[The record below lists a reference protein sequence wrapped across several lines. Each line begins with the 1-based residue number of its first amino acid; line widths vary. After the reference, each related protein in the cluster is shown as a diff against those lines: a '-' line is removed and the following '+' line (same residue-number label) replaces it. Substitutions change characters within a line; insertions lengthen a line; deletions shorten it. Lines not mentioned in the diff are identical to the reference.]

1 MKTKY
6 KNQLVKITI
15 ILSFLVALSA
25 CNQNKKADLKAEER
39 APEAVNIMTLESKL
53 VANNLEFTSTLLANE
68 EVHLAPAQPGRIEK
82 INVEIGSRFKQGDL
96 LFTMDQTQLNQAKLQ
111 FQNLELDYKRLDT
124 LRKTGSIAMQQYD
137 QLKTQYEISK
147 KNIQFLEENSRLRA
161 PFSGIVSG
169 KYYENGEMFSGAPN
183 TQAGKAAVIT
193 LVQINPLKA
202 IVSISESNYSRI
214 KNGMNVEIFSDNLN
228 KTINAR
234 VIRIYPTIDPI
245 TRTFKVEISVPNAQE
260 ELRPGMFCRARFD
273 LDKTEALLAPS
284 SAVLKLQGSNERY
297 VFIEENGVAL
307 RKAVTIGRRF
317 DDQVEIISNGIKAG
331 DRLIVSG
338 QSRLLDGMKI
348 DVKN

>member
-6 KNQLVKITI
+6 KKNLGKLSLILGLI
-15 ILSFLVALSA
+15 IALSA
-25 CNQNKKADLKAEER
+25 CNQNKKTTLVEEK
-39 APEAVNIMTLESKL
+39 APEAIKTMVLESKL

-96 LFTMDQTQLNQAKLQ
+96 LFTMDQTQLNQARIQ

-161 PFSGIVSG
+161 PFSGIVAG

-214 KNGMNVEIFSDNLN
+214 KNGMTVGIVSDNFSEEITG
-228 KTINAR
+228 K
-234 VIRIYPTIDPI
+234 VIRVYPTIDAI
-245 TRTFKVEISVPNAQE
+245 TRTFKVEISIPNPKE

-297 VFIEENGVAL
+297 VFIEENGIAV
-307 RKAVTIGRRF
+307 RKAVIIGRRF
-317 DDQVEIISNGIKAG
+317 DDQVEIIANGVKAG
-331 DRLIVSG
+331 DKLIVSG
-338 QSRLLDGMKI
+338 QTRLIDGIKVE
-348 DVKN
+348 VKN

>member
-6 KNQLVKITI
+6 KNLGITAL
-15 ILSFLVALSA
+15 ILSLIFALSA
-25 CNQNKKADLKAEER
+25 CGQKEKNDSKSEDKTEFVKT
-39 APEAVNIMTLESKL
+39 ITLESQL
-53 VANNLEFTSTLLANE
+53 IANTLEFTSTLIANE

-96 LFTMDQTQLNQAKLQ
+96 LFTMDQTQLNQAKIQ
-111 FQNLELDYKRLDT
+111 FQNLELDFKRLDT

-161 PFSGIVSG
+161 PFSGVVAG

-183 TQAGKAAVIT
+183 TLAGKAAVIT

-214 KNGMNVEIFSDNLN
+214 KSGMSVDIVSDNFQAPI
-228 KTINAR
+228 KGK
-234 VIRIYPTIDPI
+234 VISVYPTIDPI
-245 TRTFKVEISVPNAQE
+245 TRTFKVEISVPNAKE
-260 ELRPGMFCRARFD
+260 ELRPGMFCRAKFD

-297 VFIEENGVAL
+297 VFIEENGLAA
-307 RKAVTIGRRF
+307 RKSVTIGRRF
-317 DDQVEIISNGIKAG
+317 DDQVEIISNGVKAG
-331 DRLIVSG
+331 DKLIVSG
-338 QSRLLDGMKI
+338 QARLLDGMKI
-348 DVKN
+348 EVKN

>member
-6 KNQLVKITI
+6 KNLGITAL
-15 ILSFLVALSA
+15 ILSLIFALSA
-25 CNQNKKADLKAEER
+25 CGHKEKNDSKSEDKTEFVKT
-39 APEAVNIMTLESKL
+39 ITLESQL
-53 VANNLEFTSTLLANE
+53 IANTLEFTSTLIANE

-96 LFTMDQTQLNQAKLQ
+96 LFTMDQTQLNQAKIQ
-111 FQNLELDYKRLDT
+111 FQNLELDFKRLDT

-147 KNIQFLEENSRLRA
+147 KNIQFLEENSRLKA
-161 PFSGIVSG
+161 PFSGVVAG

-183 TQAGKAAVIT
+183 TLAGKAAVIT

-214 KNGMNVEIFSDNLN
+214 KSGMSVDIVSDNFQAPISG
-228 KTINAR
+228 K
-234 VIRIYPTIDPI
+234 VISVYPTIDPI
-245 TRTFKVEISVPNAQE
+245 TRTFKVEISVPNAKE
-260 ELRPGMFCRARFD
+260 ELRPGMFCRAKFD

-297 VFIEENGVAL
+297 VFIEENGLAA
-307 RKAVTIGRRF
+307 RKSVTIGRRF
-317 DDQVEIISNGIKAG
+317 DDQVEIISNGVKAG
-331 DRLIVSG
+331 DKLIVSG
-338 QSRLLDGMKI
+338 QARLLDGMKI
-348 DVKN
+348 EVKN